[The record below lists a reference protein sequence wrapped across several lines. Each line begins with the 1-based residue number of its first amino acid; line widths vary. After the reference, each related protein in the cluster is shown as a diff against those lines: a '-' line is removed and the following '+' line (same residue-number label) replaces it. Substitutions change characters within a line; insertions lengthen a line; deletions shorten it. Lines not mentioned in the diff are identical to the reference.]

1 MRVRPR
7 QGHNGPHTCG
17 FEDTSGHKRLQTW
30 AFHATG
36 HNRPRTCD
44 CFRTECW
51 RSIPFEALSEGYHR
65 GPAREDTKTL
75 SLSVAGIGA
84 VESSTESKT
93 FQERF
98 HDSVAQ
104 VKNFRWKRAASA
116 ALTPRPLGLLLWPE
130 QSGREA
136 TSSKTA

>member
-1 MRVRPR
+1 MTVHSDTISGTNSGTTP
-7 QGHNGPHTCG
+7 GPTVSLSVLAPQTG
-17 FEDTSGHKRLQTW
+17 STS
-30 AFHATG
+30 TG
-36 HNRPRTCD
+36 KD
-44 CFRTECW
+44 
-51 RSIPFEALSEGYHR
+51 YHR

-84 VESSTESKT
+84 VESSTESKA

-116 ALTPRPLGLLLWPE
+116 ALTPRLLGLLLWPE

>member
-1 MRVRPR
+1 MSHEHYDITQVLSSAAIEAGSTTAQPCSLF
-7 QGHNGPHTCG
+7 HTVTTHHHSSKTVKAPQY
-17 FEDTSGHKRLQTW
+17 TSGLH
-30 AFHATG
+30 
-36 HNRPRTCD
+36 
-44 CFRTECW
+44 
-51 RSIPFEALSEGYHR
+51 HR

-75 SLSVAGIGA
+75 SLSVPGIGA
-84 VESSTESKT
+84 VESSTESKA

-116 ALTPRPLGLLLWPE
+116 ALTPRLLGLLLWPE